1 MTASYTG
8 QAVTDAMLRVCAAL
22 KTQVDTLTSLDQAVG
37 DGDMGYTLGKI
48 ADALAPYATA
58 VVVASTTASTTP
70 TTDLGKFL
78 AGAGMLANKVGPST
92 MGTLLAT
99 ALMRAGKA
107 VMGQAELSPAD
118 LARMFQ
124 AAEQGIQERGKA
136 QLGDKT
142 ILDALHPAVEAF
154 GAAIN
159 AGQPVAAAGASALA
173 AAAAGRD
180 AVTPQRSKIGRASWV
195 GERTEGQ
202 VDPGCA
208 ALVVILTALVA

>member
-1 MTASYTG
+1 MTAPYTG
-8 QAVTDAMLRVCAAL
+8 QAVTDAMQRVCAAL

-58 VVVASTTASTTP
+58 TP

-78 AGAGMLANKVGPST
+78 GGAGMLANKVGPST

-99 ALMRAGKA
+99 ALMRAGKV

-154 GAAIN
+154 GAALA

-173 AAAAGRD
+173 AATAGRD

-195 GERTEGQ
+195 GERTEGR

-208 ALVVILTALVA
+208 ALVVILAALVG

>member
-1 MTASYTG
+1 MIYAG
-8 QAVTDAMLRVCAAL
+8 QAVVDAMLRVAAAL
-22 KTQVDTLTSLDQAVG
+22 KAQADALTALDQAVG

-48 ADALAPYATA
+48 ADALIPYATA
-58 VVVASTTASTTP
+58 TP

-78 AGAGMLANKVGPST
+78 EGAGMLANKAGPST

-107 VMGQAELSPAD
+107 VMGQAELTPAD

-136 QLGDKT
+136 QLSDKT

-154 GAAIN
+154 GTAIAA
-159 AGQPVAAAGASALA
+159 GEPLKAAGAQALA
-173 AAAAGRD
+173 AATAGRD
-180 AVTPQRSKIGRASWV
+180 AVTPLRSKIGRASWV

-208 ALVVILTALVA
+208 ALVVILAALVG

>member
-1 MTASYTG
+1 MTAPYTG
-8 QAVTDAMLRVCAAL
+8 QAVTDAMQRVCAAL

-58 VVVASTTASTTP
+58 TP

-99 ALMRAGKA
+99 ALMRAGKV

-154 GAAIN
+154 GAAL
-159 AGQPVAAAGASALA
+159 ATGQPVAAAGASALA
-173 AAAAGRD
+173 AATAGRD

-195 GERTEGQ
+195 GERTEGR

-208 ALVVILTALVA
+208 ALVVILAALVG

>member
-1 MTASYTG
+1 MTAPYTG
-8 QAVTDAMLRVCAAL
+8 QAVTDAMQRVCAAL

-48 ADALAPYATA
+48 ADALALYATA
-58 VVVASTTASTTP
+58 TP
-70 TTDLGKFL
+70 TADLGKFL

-99 ALMRAGKA
+99 ALMRAGKT
-107 VMGQAELSPAD
+107 VMGQAELSPTD

-154 GAAIN
+154 GAALA
-159 AGQPVAAAGASALA
+159 AGQPVAAAGALALA
-173 AAAAGRD
+173 AATAGRD

-208 ALVVILTALVA
+208 ALVVILAALVG

>member
-1 MTASYTG
+1 MTESFGG
-8 QAVTDAMLRVCAAL
+8 QGVVEAMVRVCAAL
-22 KTQVDTLTSLDQAVG
+22 TAQADYLTSLDQAVG

-48 ADALAPYATA
+48 ANALTEYAGATSTA
-58 VVVASTTASTTP
+58 
-70 TTDLGKFL
+70 DLGKFL

-99 ALMRAGKA
+99 ALLRAGKT
-107 VMGQAELSPAD
+107 VMGKAELAAGD
-118 LARMFQ
+118 LVAMLQ

-142 ILDALHPAVEAF
+142 ILDALHPANEAF
-154 GAAIN
+154 AAAI
-159 AGQPVAAAGASALA
+159 AGGEPVRAAGAQAVAAAE
-173 AAAAGRD
+173 AGRD
-180 AVTPQRSKIGRASWV
+180 AVTPRRSQIGRASWV

-208 ALVVILTALVA
+208 ALVVILAALAA

>member
-1 MTASYTG
+1 MTAPYTG
-8 QAVTDAMLRVCAAL
+8 QAVADAMQRVCAAL

-58 VVVASTTASTTP
+58 TP
-70 TTDLGKFL
+70 ATDLGKFL
-78 AGAGMLANKVGPST
+78 GGAGMLANKVGPST

-154 GAAIN
+154 GAALA

-173 AAAAGRD
+173 AATAGRD

-195 GERTEGQ
+195 GERTEGR

-208 ALVVILTALVA
+208 ALVVILAALVE

>member
-1 MTASYTG
+1 MTAPYTG
-8 QAVTDAMLRVCAAL
+8 QAITDAMQRVCAAL
-22 KTQVDTLTSLDQAVG
+22 KTQVDALTSLDQAVG

-48 ADALAPYATA
+48 ADALIPYAA
-58 VVVASTTASTTP
+58 ATP

-78 AGAGMLANKVGPST
+78 AGAGMLANKAGPST

-107 VMGQAELSPAD
+107 VMGQAELSPVD

-142 ILDALHPAVEAF
+142 ILDALRPAVAAF
-154 GAAIN
+154 GAAID
-159 AGQPVAAAGASALA
+159 AGQPVAAAGAAALA

-180 AVTPQRSKIGRASWV
+180 AVTPLRSKIGRASWV

-208 ALVVILTALVA
+208 ALVVILTALVG

>member
-1 MTASYTG
+1 MTTNYAG
-8 QAVTDAMLRVCAAL
+8 QAVVDAVLRAATAL
-22 KTQVDTLTSLDQAVG
+22 KAQADALTALDQAVG

-48 ADALAPYATA
+48 ADALIPYATA
-58 VVVASTTASTTP
+58 TP

-78 AGAGMLANKVGPST
+78 GGAGMLANKAGPST

-99 ALMRAGKA
+99 ALLRAGKA

-154 GAAIN
+154 GAAI
-159 AGQPVAAAGASALA
+159 AAGEPPKAAGEKALA
-173 AAAAGRD
+173 AATAGRD
-180 AVTPQRSKIGRASWV
+180 AVTPLRSKIGRASWV
-195 GERTEGQ
+195 GERTEGR

-208 ALVVILTALVA
+208 ALVVILAALVG